1 MGAGES
7 RTLTVPVQRLTL
19 RSGEPLVSHALLTEG
34 SGAFTQGTRPTVIA
48 SDELSLELAVSSDR
62 QVVGAG
68 DQHRYEISYGNVDD
82 SAYQNLV
89 LAVDLPPGSTF
100 VSASDG
106 GQHASGQ
113 VTWDLKTLN
122 AGDGNQRWVTIAAP
136 DTIAEGEVLIT
147 EARLDTG
154 GEALAL
160 ATESV
165 VIREDVDLTLDVT
178 KVGDRSLPDNL
189 IYYRYV
195 VANKGSTT
203 LTDVTLNLMMAERT
217 RTNAGSAAPAALS
230 DCSQSVCDNG
240 EWGRYVIGE
249 LGAGESRTLTV
260 PVQRLTLR
268 SGEPL
273 VSHALLTEGSG
284 AFTLGTRP
292 TVIASDE
299 LALQLALV
307 ADRFDVAPGASRSV
321 DLFVGNPTENG
332 FQNLLLE
339 LSIPDGLSASGVSG
353 VGEIVGNTVFWPLG
367 NLSAGAWVEQ
377 SITLNI
383 PADAALYESFQLRG
397 RIIGDSG
404 IGQLA
409 SAETTGL
416 ITGEALQFDA
426 SISSSDDLI
435 ADGSEVTISLNHE
448 NTTGVQYTDVTA
460 YVTVPAGS
468 SASAGDTAIV
478 GCSQNVC
485 NAGEWG
491 YWTIGDL
498 DVGAVGSN
506 SLTGVVSNSAPG
518 QLLIGAAVLGHSTSP
533 SLDPAVFF
541 ATGVGSV
548 FEVNPNHD
556 SDGDGIPDWWEI
568 RWGYDRL
575 ESADAGTDDDN
586 DGSTNLEEYQDDT
599 DPTNPD
605 TDGDGILDGD
615 EGTLVAI
622 ANAGEDQSV
631 IEGDTVSLD
640 GTGSDLQGHSDGG
653 AALTYAWSQTEG
665 PTVDLTD
672 ASTATSSFTAPDV
685 SADTNL
691 TFTLTVEG
699 PEGTSDTDSVTVTVS
714 PQDEVPNANAGPDQ
728 PSGGATIYPGDTV
741 QLNGSNSS
749 DVPDFLTDLTFA
761 WTASPEDPAVT
772 LSDSAAIQPTFTAPD
787 LGESGGVLEFTLTVT
802 DTAGQSDSDSVLI
815 NISGFQPP
823 VADAGPNQSVEVGAE
838 VTLSGN
844 NSSDP
849 DGEIDAYQW
858 TQTDGAAVTLTGANA
873 ASAMFTAPDAAGTA
887 LVFELEVTDSQG
899 LMDSDSVTV
908 NVVEGA
914 KPIPECRAGDDQTL
928 PEYTNGDVTLVMLNA
943 SGSGI
948 SEGSITGYSWSQIS
962 GPDVTL
968 DGTSSV
974 ETGFLAPEVPDA
986 GASLVFEVTCT
997 SDQGVESSD
1006 RVTVN
1011 ITDVNRPPEANAGD
1025 NQENV
1030 ATGSEV
1036 MLNASASMD
1045 PDGDPITF
1053 LWTQTEGP
1061 SVTLS
1066 DTSAAAP
1073 TFIAPDAP
1081 VGGVSLTFV
1090 VTVNDGDLE
1099 ASDDVVVT
1107 IFGANTPPTA
1117 NAGEDQSVVSGAS
1130 VTLDAS
1136 GSSDVETDTGN
1147 LEVAWTQTGGPDVT
1161 LSDRFALRPTF
1172 EAPVVEGENV
1182 VLTFSVAIEDAG
1194 GEIAEDSVSVTV
1206 TAVESDD
1213 DEGSSSSGG
1222 SGGCSLGQ
1230 PGSPDP
1236 TLPAIA
1242 LVALLWILRRKGR
1255 ESA

>member
-1 MGAGES
+1 MIASDDLSLELAVSSDRQVVGAGDEHRYEVSYGNVDDSAYQNLVLTVDLPEGATFVSAGDGGTHSNGQVTWDLQTLNAGDGNQRWFTVTAPDAIAEGEVLITEARLDTGSEALALASESVVIRENVNLTLDVTKVGDRSLPGDFTYYRYIVANKGSTTLTDVTLALMVAERTIFLEGATAPVTTSNCSSGFCAAGEWGNFAIGELAAGES
-7 RTLTVPVQRLTL
+7 WTLTVPVDRRTP
-19 RSGEPLVSHALLTEG
+19 RNGEPLVSHALLTEG
-34 SGAFTQGTRPTVIA
+34 SGAFTQGTRPTMIA
-48 SDELSLELAVSSDR
+48 SDESD
-62 QVVGAG
+62 
-68 DQHRYEISYGNVDD
+68 
-82 SAYQNLV
+82 
-89 LAVDLPPGSTF
+89 
-100 VSASDG
+100 
-106 GQHASGQ
+106 
-113 VTWDLKTLN
+113 
-122 AGDGNQRWVTIAAP
+122 
-136 DTIAEGEVLIT
+136 
-147 EARLDTG
+147 
-154 GEALAL
+154 
-160 ATESV
+160 
-165 VIREDVDLTLDVT
+165 
-178 KVGDRSLPDNL
+178 
-189 IYYRYV
+189 
-195 VANKGSTT
+195 
-203 LTDVTLNLMMAERT
+203 
-217 RTNAGSAAPAALS
+217 
-230 DCSQSVCDNG
+230 
-240 EWGRYVIGE
+240 
-249 LGAGESRTLTV
+249 
-260 PVQRLTLR
+260 
-268 SGEPL
+268 
-273 VSHALLTEGSG
+273 
-284 AFTLGTRP
+284 
-292 TVIASDE
+292 
-299 LALQLALV
+299 LQLALV
-307 ADRFDVAPGASRSV
+307 ADRFDVAPGGSRSI
-321 DLFVGNPTENG
+321 DLLVGNPTDSAY
-332 FQNLLLE
+332 QNLVLE
-339 LSIPDGLSASGVSG
+339 LKLPDALGASGISG
-353 VGEIVGNTVFWPLG
+353 NGENVDNTISWPLG
-367 NLSAGAWVEQ
+367 NLSASEWVSQ
-377 SITLNI
+377 SITLTL
-383 PADAALYESFQLRG
+383 PGDAPLTESFQLRG
-397 RIIGDSG
+397 RIVGDSG
-404 IGQLA
+404 VGQLA
-409 SAETTGL
+409 SAALTGL
-416 ITGEALQFDA
+416 VTDEALNFVA
-426 SISSSDDLI
+426 SIGSTDSPI
-435 ADGSEVTISLNHE
+435 TNGSELTVSLNHE
-448 NTTGVQYTDVTA
+448 NDTGSQYTDVRA
-460 YVTVPAGS
+460 HVLMPVGS
-468 SASAGDTAIV
+468 AANVADSGVS
-478 GCSQNVC
+478 GCTSNVC
-485 NAGEWG
+485 NSGEWG
-491 YWTIGDL
+491 NWDIGDL
-498 DVGAVGSN
+498 DDGVAGSN
-506 SLTGVVSNSAPG
+506 SLTGAVNSGVPG
-518 QLLIGAAVLGHSTSP
+518 QLLIGAAVLSHSTSP
-533 SLDPAVFF
+533 SRDPAVFF

-548 FEVNPNHD
+548 FEVDPNHD

-631 IEGDTVSLD
+631 IEGDPVSLD

-653 AALTYAWSQTEG
+653 AALTYAWSQTDG

-685 SADTNL
+685 SADTTL

-728 PSGGATIYPGDTV
+728 PSGGAAIYPGDTV

-749 DVPDFLTDLTFA
+749 DVPDSLTDLTFA
-761 WTASPEDPAVT
+761 WTASPDDPAVT
-772 LSDSAAIQPTFTAPD
+772 LSDSTAIQPTFIAPD
-787 LGESGGVLEFTLTVT
+787 LGESGGALEFTLTVT
-802 DTAGQSDSDSVLI
+802 DTAGKSDTDSVLI
-815 NISGFQPP
+815 NISGFQAP

-928 PEYTNGDVTLVMLNA
+928 PEYTNGEVTLVMLNA
-943 SGSGI
+943 SDSGI
-948 SEGSITGYSWSQIS
+948 SEGSITGYSWSQVS

-986 GASLVFEVTCT
+986 GASLVFEVACT

-1045 PDGDPITF
+1045 PDGDPITY

-1194 GEIAEDSVSVTV
+1194 GEVAEDSVSVTV